1 MLSLLP
7 PTARA
12 LLLAARQ
19 VTAWGQPVCS
29 RQQDTITLAGASPGS
44 AIVVCLGPPCAAW
57 GAAVW
62 GLAVATSMQNTLPLL
77 HPK

>member
-19 VTAWGQPVCS
+19 VTAWGQPACS
-29 RQQDTITLAGASPGS
+29 RKQDTITLAGASPGS
-44 AIVVCLGPPCAAW
+44 AIVVCLGPPGAAW

-77 HPK
+77 QPK